1 MWIHFFNFQTNINL
15 CKKQN
20 ISVGTNLKKLRGRTK
35 YSQQDIADMLNVD
48 RLTYINWENETTEI
62 KSGYIPKLADIFNVK
77 IQDLFDSDQSVQ
89 INNFENTDHSTVL
102 GHQSI
107 VINISD
113 AETAKLLGEQIQ
125 ELIKNL
131 KK

>member
-1 MWIHFFNFQTNINL
+1 M
-15 CKKQN
+15 
-20 ISVGTNLKKLRGRTK
+20 SVGTNLKKLRSKTK

-48 RLTYINWENETTEI
+48 RLTYVNWENETTEI
-62 KSGYIPKLADIFNVK
+62 KSGYIPKLADIFGVK
-77 IQDLFDSDQSVQ
+77 IQDLFDNNQSVQ
-89 INNFENTDHSTVL
+89 INNFENTDNSTVL